1 MPHWVA
7 VHADGRYA
15 SVDAD
20 QVVDLRSPDR
30 ANPNSGSLL
39 KLRGGDVMRVDEAL
53 LVMRL
58 LIDRAGLN
66 A

>member
-7 VHADGRYA
+7 VHADGRCA

-20 QVVDLRSPDR
+20 QVVDLRPADP

-39 KLRGGDVMRVDEAL
+39 KLRGGDVMRVDEAPP
-53 LVMRL
+53 VMRL
-58 LIDRAGLN
+58 LLGRPDLN